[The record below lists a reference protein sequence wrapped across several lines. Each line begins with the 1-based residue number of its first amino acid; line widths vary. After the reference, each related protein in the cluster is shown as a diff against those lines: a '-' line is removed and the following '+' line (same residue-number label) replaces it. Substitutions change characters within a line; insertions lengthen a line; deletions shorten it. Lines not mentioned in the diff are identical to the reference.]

1 MANQNE
7 AELIE
12 AVETATEHIRRGNG
26 YYESGK
32 FKEAVAEYNKAV
44 ELEADV
50 APHFGG
56 GNPYAVVYNNRGAAN
71 SEIGCHGHDKAIGDL
86 NKAIDLSPDDAESY
100 YNRGAAYNDLE
111 QYDKAISDYS
121 KAIDLEP
128 ERAIYYINR
137 GRAYNLIDNNGRAID
152 DFDRAVEI
160 NPDSS
165 EAYLSRA
172 TVYLELR
179 ELDRAVED
187 INKALALNP
196 RGPGAK
202 TVHYLVRAEARFKQR
217 KLYKAFA
224 DLWNALARLP
234 LSLFQRESDE
244 DAVLGSGSARH

>member
-1 MANQNE
+1 MANQSG

-12 AVETATEHIRRGNG
+12 AVETARAHIRRGNDC
-26 YYESGK
+26 YESGK
-32 FKEAVAEYNKAV
+32 FKEAVAEYNRAV

-56 GNPYAVVYNNRGAAN
+56 GNPYAVVYNNRGAAH
-71 SEIGCHGHDKAIGDL
+71 SEIGCHDKAIDDL

-100 YNRGAAYNDLE
+100 YNRGAAYIDLE

-137 GRAYNLIDNNGRAID
+137 GRAYDLIDDNDRAID

-165 EAYLSRA
+165 AAYFSRA
-172 TVYLELR
+172 MVYLKLR

-196 RGPGAK
+196 RGPSAK

-224 DLWNALARLP
+224 DLWNALVRLP
-234 LSLFQRESDE
+234 LSFFQRESDE
-244 DAVLGSGSARH
+244 DAALGSG